1 MCNKIT
7 KRNLRCAKNSQ
18 NFNRRQLL
26 NSTSSAQTSYGNVI
40 GSQCMPPNRAGHTPS
55 CQSIN
60 QRTYHM
66 IRIINSYS
74 LFTLMI
80 RMIISY
86 VLKMN
91 IQSYDTAVL
100 NLFVVVGA
108 APKFEFNCHGSSG
121 ILLHRHVENVETS
134 VEVLVR
140 IRLRTKQP
148 KNCKL

>member
-1 MCNKIT
+1 MSP
-7 KRNLRCAKNSQ
+7 SQ
-18 NFNRRQLL
+18 
-26 NSTSSAQTSYGNVI
+26 
-40 GSQCMPPNRAGHTPS
+40 AGHTPS

-148 KNCKL
+148 KKLQIVTMDPQLSAVEGLLLL

>member
-1 MCNKIT
+1 
-7 KRNLRCAKNSQ
+7 
-18 NFNRRQLL
+18 
-26 NSTSSAQTSYGNVI
+26 
-40 GSQCMPPNRAGHTPS
+40 
-55 CQSIN
+55 
-60 QRTYHM
+60 M
-66 IRIINSYS
+66 IS
-74 LFTLMI
+74 
-80 RMIISY
+80 MIISY

-108 APKFEFNCHGSSG
+108 APKFEFNCLGSSG
-121 ILLHRHVENVETS
+121 ILLHMYVENVETW